1 MKHEFYA
8 HERTKKRRRIATKRK
23 VEYDPKD
30 ISTEMRRNLVMF
42 EFAVVDERTEGR
54 KYSKELLK
62 KITECCVGNAVV
74 VVPEGYVA
82 RIFDARLERCS
93 VLGGDYGWWQ
103 VRAKAFAPVDSS
115 LADKVRKSISIVH
128 ESLPP
133 HDNICI
139 PWLKECLHEIK
150 TC

>member
-8 HERTKKRRRIATKRK
+8 HDGTKKRRRIATKRK
-23 VEYDPKD
+23 VDYDPQD
-30 ISTEMRRNLVMF
+30 ISPEMRRNLVMF

-62 KITECCVGNAVV
+62 KIAECCVGNAVV
-74 VVPEGYVA
+74 VVPDGYVA

-93 VLGGDYGWWQ
+93 VLGGDCGWWQ
-103 VRAKAFAPVDSS
+103 VRAKAFVPIDSNF
-115 LADKVRKSISIVH
+115 ADEVRASVSIAH

-133 HDNICI
+133 HDNICF
-139 PWLKECLHEIK
+139 PWLKGVLA
-150 TC
+150 

>member
-8 HERTKKRRRIATKRK
+8 HDGTKKRRRIATKRK
-23 VEYDPKD
+23 VEYDQKD
-30 ISTEMRRNLVMF
+30 VSPEMRHNLVMF
-42 EFAVVDERTEGR
+42 EFAVVDERTEGQ

-74 VVPEGYVA
+74 VVPKGYVA
-82 RIFDARLERCS
+82 RIFDAQLVRCS
-93 VLGGDYGWWQ
+93 ELGGDRGWWQ
-103 VRAKAFAPVDSS
+103 VRVKAFVPVDSR
-115 LADKVRKSISIVH
+115 LAEEVRTSIGVVH

-133 HDNICI
+133 HGNICI